1 MSRSPLQSMALKK
14 GDGLIVTIAL
24 FTFLL
29 DYMNNAILSPVLP
42 YLVVELHSTRME
54 QGILY
59 SAYSVTQLISIHSP
73 SSA

>member
-42 YLVVELHSTRME
+42 YLVVELHSTSME

-59 SAYSVTQLISIHSP
+59 SAYSVTQLISIHSS

>member
-1 MSRSPLQSMALKK
+1 MALKK

-42 YLVVELHSTRME
+42 YLVVELHSTSME

-59 SAYSVTQLISIHSP
+59 SAYSVT
-73 SSA
+73 

>member
-1 MSRSPLQSMALKK
+1 MALKK
-14 GDGLIVTIAL
+14 GDGLIVWIAL

-42 YLVVELHSTRME
+42 YLVVELHSTSME

-59 SAYSVTQLISIHSP
+59 SAYSVTQLISIHSS